1 MKRNVEIVSLVYKS
15 VAYLE
20 FIAEQ
25 LKREC
30 CKVPGWD
37 VGVRVVL
44 NDADP
49 KVLERSK
56 SMDVPITVYNDP
68 VPSAP
73 QQIDQ
78 RAHSDTG
85 WVRYLCATH
94 RRAVASMP
102 LAFPTPLR

>member
-56 SMDVPITVYNDP
+56 SMDVPITVYVRGENGNGTVGGGRDHP
-68 VPSAP
+68 LCEGRRRSAIALVPRDFVVS
-73 QQIDQ
+73 
-78 RAHSDTG
+78 
-85 WVRYLCATH
+85 L
-94 RRAVASMP
+94 
-102 LAFPTPLR
+102 